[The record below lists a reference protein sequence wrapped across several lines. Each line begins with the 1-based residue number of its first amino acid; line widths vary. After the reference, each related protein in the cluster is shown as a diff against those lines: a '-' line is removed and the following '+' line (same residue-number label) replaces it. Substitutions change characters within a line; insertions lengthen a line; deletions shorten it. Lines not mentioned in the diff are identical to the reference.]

1 MFALM
6 LYITGP
12 LAKTNVEILIALLSR
27 ENGKENGVCW
37 FYFVI
42 DVSLATMIIDLTR
55 LQTII
60 SW

>member
-27 ENGKENGVCW
+27 ENGKKNGVCW